1 MAEITA
7 ALVKQLRERTGA
19 GMMDCKKALA
29 DTDGDLD
36 AAIDW
41 LRKKGLSQAQKKA
54 GRSTA
59 EGLVAVHAE
68 GTRGA
73 AVEVNSETD
82 FVARNETFQGF
93 VAKVAKLAYDENADL
108 DGLMQATYPDT
119 GRTIQDELP
128 QQIGTIGE
136 NMKISR
142 CRVLNVDKGCV
153 SAYVHNQLAPNLGKI
168 GVLVALEADLPADKL
183 DGFGKQLAM
192 HVAAANPQAVT
203 QQDIDPA
210 LVEREKQVLMDQ
222 ARESGKPEN
231 IIEKMVEGRMRKFY
245 EEVALLDQTFV
256 VDGESRVRD
265 AVERIGKDLGAE
277 IKVTGFVRFQLG
289 ETQSAGDAEGE
300 QAA

>member
-29 DTDGDLD
+29 DTEGDLD
-36 AAIDW
+36 AAVDW

-59 EGLVAVHAE
+59 EGLVGVHAE

-73 AVEVNSETD
+73 VVEVNSETD
-82 FVARNETFQGF
+82 FVARNETFQSF
-93 VAKVAKLAYDENADL
+93 VGKVAKLAFDENADL
-108 DGLMQATYPDT
+108 DTLMRATYPDT
-119 GRTIQDELP
+119 GRTVADELT

-142 CRVLNVDKGCV
+142 CRVLNVQTGCV
-153 SAYVHNQLAPNLGKI
+153 SAYVHNQLAPNQGKI
-168 GVLVALEADLPADKL
+168 GVLIALEADLPADRL

-192 HVAAANPQAVT
+192 HVAAASPQAVT
-203 QQDIDPA
+203 QADVDPA

-245 EEVALLDQTFV
+245 EEIALLDQTYV

-265 AVERIGKDLGAE
+265 AVAQKGKELGAE
-277 IKVTGFVRFQLG
+277 IKVTGFERIQLG
-289 ETQSAGDAEGE
+289 ETQSTGDTEGE